1 MLIEILISIF
11 IGIFAGSL
19 TGLTPG
25 IHINL
30 VGAVL
35 VGMAATSFSGIAP
48 LYLILF
54 IASMAI
60 AHTFVDFI
68 PSIFLGCPDTD
79 TQLSVLPGHE
89 MLKEGKGYEAVMLT
103 AVGGI
108 CAVFMLAVISFPLA
122 FGVSKIYNSVHSVM
136 FWILLATSLI
146 LILAE
151 KKKFTALFVF
161 TISGILGLCVLNLS
175 NITEPLLPLLSG
187 LFGSSLLITSIKN
200 KTEIPKQEITSP
212 REKIAKPLIGSLI
225 ASPLC
230 GFLPGLGS
238 GQAAILGN
246 TISNIPFPFLAKPMH
261 NGTDR
266 KGFLI
271 LVGATNILVMGLSFV
286 SLYAISKTRT
296 GAADAIQQIIGTLS
310 WKNLVIILFAV
321 LITGIFSFFITK
333 YLTKFLANRIG
344 KINYT
349 ILSVATLILITAIVF
364 IFSGFPGLLILVAS
378 TLVGVYCNS
387 LAVKKTHM
395 MGCLLIPTM
404 IYYFLRI
411 I

>member
-1 MLIEILISIF
+1 MLMEIF
-11 IGIFAGSL
+11 IFLLLGVLAGTI
-19 TGLTPG
+19 TGLLPG

-30 VGAVL
+30 VG
-35 VGMAATSFSGIAP
+35 TI
-48 LYLILF
+48 LIGLTTTLLSSVNPIFLIIF

-60 AHTFVDFI
+60 THTFIDFI

-89 MLKEGKGYEAVMLT
+89 LLKEGRGYEAIMLT
-103 AVGGI
+103 AIGGI
-108 CAVFMLAVISFPLA
+108 CAIFILIIVSFPLA
-122 FGVSKIYNSVHSVM
+122 LGISKIYDSVHSFM
-136 FWILLATSLI
+136 FWILLATFSVLI
-146 LILAE
+146 FTE
-151 KKKFTALFVF
+151 KRKITAFLVLV
-161 TISGILGLCVLNLS
+161 ISGILGLCVLNLD
-175 NITEPLLPLLSG
+175 IKEPLLPLLTG

-200 KTEIPKQEITSP
+200 KINIPKQEINEP
-212 REKIAKPLIGSLI
+212 NEKIAKPLIGSLI

-246 TISNIPFPFLAKPMH
+246 TISRTNK
-261 NGTDR
+261 

-271 LVGATNILVMGLSFV
+271 LIGATNILVMGLSFV

-296 GAADAIQQIIGTLS
+296 GAAVAIQEIIGSLS
-310 WKNLVIILFAV
+310 WKILLVILFAV
-321 LITGIFSFFITK
+321 LLTGIISFF
-333 YLTKFLANRIG
+333 LTKKLAKFFSQKINRID
-344 KINYT
+344 YST
-349 ILSVATLILITAIVF
+349 LSIATLIFLTIIVF
-364 IFSGFPGLLILVAS
+364 IFSNFIGLLIFLAS
-378 TLVGVYCNS
+378 TLVGIYFNS
-387 LAVKKTHM
+387 LEVKKTNM

>member
-11 IGIFAGSL
+11 IGIFAGTI
-19 TGLTPG
+19 TGLIPG

-35 VGMAATSFSGIAP
+35 VGLSATIFSGIYP

-89 MLKEGKGYEAVMLT
+89 LLKQGRGYEAIMLT
-103 AVGGI
+103 AIGGL
-108 CAVFMLAVISFPLA
+108 CAVFILLLVSFPLA
-122 FGVSKIYNSVHSVM
+122 FGISK
-136 FWILLATSLI
+136 
-146 LILAE
+146 
-151 KKKFTALFVF
+151 
-161 TISGILGLCVLNLS
+161 
-175 NITEPLLPLLSG
+175 
-187 LFGSSLLITSIKN
+187 
-200 KTEIPKQEITSP
+200 
-212 REKIAKPLIGSLI
+212 
-225 ASPLC
+225 
-230 GFLPGLGS
+230 
-238 GQAAILGN
+238 
-246 TISNIPFPFLAKPMH
+246 
-261 NGTDR
+261 TDR

-271 LVGATNILVMGLSFV
+271 LVGATNVLVMGFSFV

-296 GAADAIQQIIGTLS
+296 GAAVAIQQIIGTLS
-310 WKNLVIILFAV
+310 WQNLLMILIAV
-321 LITGIFSFFITK
+321 ALSGIASFYITK
-333 YLTKFLANRIG
+333 ALTKFLANKIN
-344 KINYT
+344 KINYS
-349 ILSVATLILITAIVF
+349 ILSIGVLILLTGIIFV
-364 IFSGFPGLLILVAS
+364 FSGFLGLLVFAAS
-378 TLVGVYCNS
+378 TALGVYCNS
-387 LAVKKTHM
+387 LSIKKTHM